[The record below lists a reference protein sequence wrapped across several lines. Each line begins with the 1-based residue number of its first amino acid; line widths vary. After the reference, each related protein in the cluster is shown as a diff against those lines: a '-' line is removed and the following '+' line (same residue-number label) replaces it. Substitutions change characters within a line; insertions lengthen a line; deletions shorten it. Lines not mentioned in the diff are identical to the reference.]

1 MTITEDV
8 PAAPEKP
15 IRPRRSASAK
25 DGAKPAAKSTAK
37 GGGSKSARKAAAPA
51 AHTGHGWMWAAM
63 VALAIASGGAVAGLW
78 FLESAAR
85 DAQNKHLEAAIQAQ
99 LQTAIAGQTAPSD
112 AGKLAALDAR
122 IGAVEKHV
130 TGAAEPASIKETE
143 AATALLAE
151 KIEGLSGRIGDIE
164 KTLAQIKTA
173 NTGSADA
180 AALDAAR
187 QEAKKNADE
196 LAALKDRLAAIEQS
210 QHATASTASV
220 QRNQTLV
227 VAVGQLREALGS
239 AKPFAQELAT
249 VTSLG
254 DADVSKIVEPITPYA
269 DKGIATVSDLRG
281 EFPQIAAAIVQTEGA
296 SQGSGWVNKA
306 LTEAGVSVRK
316 VGPVEG
322 TSAEAIVAR
331 AEDKL
336 SGDDLDGAL
345 TEMSALQQV
354 PPAADAWLEK
364 AKARQAAEHAMK
376 DLHLRVIG
384 QIAQSD
390 GQSGGSSK

>member
-1 MTITEDV
+1 MTMPESV
-8 PAAPEKP
+8 QAAPEKP
-15 IRPRRSASAK
+15 TRPRRSA
-25 DGAKPAAKSTAK
+25 AAKGASTK
-37 GGGSKSARKAAAPA
+37 SGGAKSARKAAAPA

-63 VALAIASGGAVAGLW
+63 VALAIASGGSVAGLW

-85 DAQNKHLEAAIQAQ
+85 DAQNKHLETAIQAQ
-99 LQTAIAGQTAPSD
+99 LQTAAAGQPAALD

-130 TGAAEPASIKETE
+130 TGVADSSSIKETE

-164 KTLAQIKTA
+164 KMLAQIKTGNA
-173 NTGSADA
+173 GLGDA
-180 AALDAAR
+180 AALDSAR
-187 QEAKKNADE
+187 QEAKKNVDE
-196 LAALKDRLAAIEQS
+196 LAALKDRLAAIEQT
-210 QHATASTASV
+210 QHTTASTASV

-239 AKPFAQELAT
+239 AKPFSQELTT

-254 DADVSKIVEPITPYA
+254 DADISKIVEPITPYA
-269 DKGIATVSDLRG
+269 DKGIATVSDLRE
-281 EFPQIAAAIVQTEGA
+281 EFPQVAAAIVQAEGA
-296 SQGSGWVNKA
+296 PQSGGWVNKA
-306 LTEAGVSVRK
+306 LSEAGVSVRK
-316 VGPVEG
+316 VGPIEG

-345 TEMSALQQV
+345 SEMSALQQT

-390 GQSGGSSK
+390 GSSK

>member
-1 MTITEDV
+1 MTIPESL

-15 IRPRRSASAK
+15 TRPRRSA
-25 DGAKPAAKSTAK
+25 AAKGASTK
-37 GGGSKSARKAAAPA
+37 SGGAKSARKAAAPA

-63 VALAIASGGAVAGLW
+63 VALAIASGGSVAGLW

-85 DAQNKHLEAAIQAQ
+85 DAQNKHLETAIQAQ
-99 LQTAIAGQTAPSD
+99 LQTAAAGQPAALD

-130 TGAAEPASIKETE
+130 TGVADSSSIKETE

-164 KTLAQIKTA
+164 KMLAQIKTG
-173 NTGSADA
+173 NVGSGDA
-180 AALDAAR
+180 AALDSAR
-187 QEAKKNADE
+187 QEAKKNVDE
-196 LAALKDRLAAIEQS
+196 LAALKDRLAAIEQT
-210 QHATASTASV
+210 QHTTASTASV

-239 AKPFAQELAT
+239 AKPFSQELTT

-254 DADVSKIVEPITPYA
+254 DADISKIVEPITPYA
-269 DKGIATVSDLRG
+269 DKGIATVSDLRE
-281 EFPQIAAAIVQTEGA
+281 EFPQVAAAIVQAEGA
-296 SQGSGWVNKA
+296 PQSGGWVNKA
-306 LTEAGVSVRK
+306 LSEAGVSVRK
-316 VGPVEG
+316 VGPIEG

-345 TEMSALQQV
+345 SEMSTLQQT
-354 PPAADAWLEK
+354 PPAASAWLEK

-390 GQSGGSSK
+390 GSSK